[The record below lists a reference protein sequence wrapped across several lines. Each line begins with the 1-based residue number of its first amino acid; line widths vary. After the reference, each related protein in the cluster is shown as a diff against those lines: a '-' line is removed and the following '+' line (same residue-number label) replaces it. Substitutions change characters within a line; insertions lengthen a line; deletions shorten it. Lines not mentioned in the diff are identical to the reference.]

1 MFHVT
6 SSALIG
12 INAVPVIVETD
23 ISRGLRSFTIVGLPD
38 AAVKE
43 SRDRIRS
50 AIKNSGFSFPRGRV
64 TINLAPANIKK
75 QGPIYD
81 LPIALSILIA
91 TGDISNDKIGNCIVA
106 GELSLNGDVRKIKGV
121 LPIAL
126 MAKKQ
131 KLKTIYIPEDNKHEV
146 ANLDELKTIPVKNL
160 KSVVEHLNSIT
171 AIEPYKLN
179 IPVTNINKYDFD
191 FCDIKGQSLSKRG
204 LEIAAAGMHN
214 ILLKGP
220 PGTGKTLLAKSLPSI
235 LPNLSVPESIEVSC
249 IKSIS
254 NYEYGTK
261 LDTKRPFRNPHHSS
275 SAAALIGGGAWP
287 QPGEISLAHRGV
299 LFLDELPEFSRYV
312 LEHLRQPLEDGF
324 INISR
329 VTGSYTFPA
338 QFLLIASMNPCPCGY
353 LNNPKSA
360 CMCTYAQI
368 NKYQK
373 KISGPLL
380 DRFDIVIEVPNLLSK
395 DLTNNQ
401 KPESSA
407 MIRKRVCKAFK
418 KQKNRFNKTSINTNN
433 EMPPGKISTYC
444 NMSKYAKQIL
454 RAAFEKQKLS
464 ARGYF
469 KIQKVARTIADLDNS
484 EIIET
489 QHIAEA
495 LQFRP

>member
-12 INAVPVIVETD
+12 IKAAPIIVEAD

-50 AIKNSGFSFPRGRV
+50 AIKNSGFVFPRGRV

-81 LPIALSILIA
+81 LPIALSILLA
-91 TGDISNDKIGNCIVA
+91 NGEISNEKIGNCVIA
-106 GELSLNGDVRKIKGV
+106 GELSLNGNVRKIRGV

-126 MAKKQ
+126 MAVKQ
-131 KLKTIYIPEDNKHEV
+131 KLKTIYIPENNKHE
-146 ANLDELKTIPVKNL
+146 ATNLDDLETIPVKNL
-160 KSVVEHLNSIT
+160 KSIVEHLNNIT
-171 AIEPYKLN
+171 VIEPSTLN
-179 IPVTNINKYDFD
+179 TSIENINKYDFD
-191 FCDIKGQSLSKRG
+191 FCDVKGQLLAKRG

-249 IKSIS
+249 IKSVS
-254 NYEYGTK
+254 NCEHDAK

-275 SAAALIGGGAWP
+275 SAAALVGGGTWP

-324 INISR
+324 VNISR

-353 LNNPKSA
+353 LNDPKSA

-368 NKYQK
+368 NKYKK

-395 DLTNNQ
+395 NLTNN
-401 KPESSA
+401 KTPEPSVA
-407 MIRKRVCKAFK
+407 IRNRVCKAFE
-418 KQKNRFNKTSINTNN
+418 KQKKRFNKTSINTNN
-433 EMPPGKISTYC
+433 DIPPGKISTYC
-444 NMSKYAKQIL
+444 NMSEYAEQIL
-454 RAAFEKQKLS
+454 HAAFEKQKLS

-469 KIQKVARTIADLDNS
+469 KIQKVARTIADLDNA